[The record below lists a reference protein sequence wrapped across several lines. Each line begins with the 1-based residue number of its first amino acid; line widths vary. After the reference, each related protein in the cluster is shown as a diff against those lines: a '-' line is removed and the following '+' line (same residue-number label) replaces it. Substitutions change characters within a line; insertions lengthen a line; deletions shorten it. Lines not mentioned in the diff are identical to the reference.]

1 MHMKR
6 KWDES
11 QLSEDEPYAPSAIVP
26 DNTSPT
32 TAPNAAAALP
42 MTKDPCNGLP
52 DGVGLTSESPCT
64 STLGAMAAPSN
75 GVAAQPIQS
84 CAAASGTNDDTST
97 TVSVSVQL
105 EYSGCVAQLLHM
117 SSQVRMWHA
126 SYPSFAPAQ
135 DKQRKQLVSHQ
146 HRLHAVSQQE
156 CANTSMCRW
165 ELRSVGRTA
174 VSSRVVGCMR
184 PTPVARTGAAV

>member
-1 MHMKR
+1 
-6 KWDES
+6 
-11 QLSEDEPYAPSAIVP
+11 
-26 DNTSPT
+26 
-32 TAPNAAAALP
+32 
-42 MTKDPCNGLP
+42 
-52 DGVGLTSESPCT
+52 
-64 STLGAMAAPSN
+64 
-75 GVAAQPIQS
+75 
-84 CAAASGTNDDTST
+84 
-97 TVSVSVQL
+97 VSVQL

-156 CANTSMCRW
+156 CANTSMCRPVAALQHNCLLPGTMAAGYFAGPEATSVCCLGCASW